1 MSTPKFVVAGL
12 LMTVMFAGCL
22 VVPGYRN
29 EGVAVVPALPAVVV
43 LGPEPYYVQGGYHYH
58 YRNDGWYYAHS
69 KSGPWA
75 PLPRDRYPREVK
87 YKNGGHERDGDRNPG
102 HQGR

>member
-1 MSTPKFVVAGL
+1 MSTPKFVAAGV

-22 VVPGYRN
+22 VAPGYRN
-29 EGVAVVPALPAVVV
+29 EGVVVVPALPAIVV
-43 LGPEPYYVQGGYHYH
+43 LGPEPYYVQEGYHYH
-58 YRNDGWYYAHS
+58 YRNDGWYYSHS
-69 KSGPWA
+69 KGGPWA

-87 YKNGGHERDGDRNPG
+87 YKDGGPGHDGNRNPG